1 MKIYEKEAIL
11 FLHSN
16 KLVEFLKGN
25 IPFNFVAFSLC
36 LVSKNQCQEQNQI
49 VFFLWLTQI
58 FNLGAF
64 QCLIITQEVSLV
76 NDFYW
81 FQLPLQTMKIL

>member
-25 IPFNFVAFSLC
+25 IPFNFVSFSSLC
-36 LVSKNQCQEQNQI
+36 LASKINVKNKTKL
-49 VFFLWLTQI
+49 VFSVVDTNI
-58 FNLGAF
+58 
-64 QCLIITQEVSLV
+64 
-76 NDFYW
+76 
-81 FQLPLQTMKIL
+81 

>member
-11 FLHSN
+11 PLHSN

-36 LVSKNQCQEQNQI
+36 LVSKINVKNKTKL
-49 VFFLWLTQI
+49 FFLWLTQI

-64 QCLIITQEVSLV
+64 QCLIITQEVSL
-76 NDFYW
+76 
-81 FQLPLQTMKIL
+81 